1 MVEVT
6 SDALLL
12 LLLLLP
18 ISIIILFST
27 LSIFTKNN
35 KAFPLPPGP
44 WKLPIIGNI
53 HQLATFP
60 LVHRR
65 LADLARRHGPVMHLQ
80 LGETSNVV
88 VSSPE
93 SAKEFLKT
101 HDHNFASRPY
111 MPSAHTIFYDSR
123 DIAFAPEG
131 DYWRR
136 MRKICTVELLSERRV
151 RSLRPSREEEVAK
164 LVRFIRETTEEEGG
178 GMVNLS
184 KLVISAG
191 NAMTSRAAFGRI
203 RKLEESFIPVLHRI
217 LKALGGFSVGDVF
230 PSHKWLRVAIGTE
243 RHLRQL
249 HEEADAILQEIIDEH
264 VSRGRRDDDDD
275 PDLVDVLLGCTD
287 NHLEIKAVILVCILH
302 LIVLDVFLAGA
313 DTSPYTVEWA
323 MSELM
328 RNPNK
333 MAEAQKEVRDM
344 FDKRGK
350 VVDATSLDE
359 LQYLTLIIKETL
371 RLHTPTPLLIPRE
384 ARETVVISGYQ
395 VPAKTR
401 VIVNSWAI
409 GRNPE
414 HWTQPDQFIPERFLH
429 TSVDYKGYDF
439 QYIPFGAGRR
449 MCPGLHYGI
458 ATVRIL
464 LVNLLYHFDWK
475 LPNKMKPED
484 LDMDEESGGT
494 VARKN
499 NLHLI
504 PIPYHAP

>member
-243 RHLRQL
+243 RHT
-249 HEEADAILQEIIDEH
+249 HVLQ
-264 VSRGRRDDDDD
+264 
-275 PDLVDVLLGCTD
+275 
-287 NHLEIKAVILVCILH
+287 
-302 LIVLDVFLAGA
+302 DVFLAGA

>member
-1 MVEVT
+1 
-6 SDALLL
+6 
-12 LLLLLP
+12 
-18 ISIIILFST
+18 
-27 LSIFTKNN
+27 
-35 KAFPLPPGP
+35 
-44 WKLPIIGNI
+44 
-53 HQLATFP
+53 
-60 LVHRR
+60 
-65 LADLARRHGPVMHLQ
+65 
-80 LGETSNVV
+80 
-88 VSSPE
+88 
-93 SAKEFLKT
+93 
-101 HDHNFASRPY
+101 
-111 MPSAHTIFYDSR
+111 
-123 DIAFAPEG
+123 
-131 DYWRR
+131 

-217 LKALGGFSVGDVF
+217 LKAL
-230 PSHKWLRVAIGTE
+230 
-243 RHLRQL
+243 
-249 HEEADAILQEIIDEH
+249 EIIDEH

-287 NHLEIKAVILVCILH
+287 NHLEIKAVI
-302 LIVLDVFLAGA
+302 LDVFLAGA